1 MKMGIRAGGPN
12 VNKFSMD
19 LLKWKEITTKRQ
31 EKNGTRIFQL
41 PIKKYGQYIEV
52 GSFESGYV
60 RRMNGCYTPYQLNKC
75 ENYDHFYQAYEWR
88 TDNDG
93 EYSHVKLPGKYNKH
107 VCKRRITIDNEVDR
121 IEYLI
126 AYCLKNYYIN
136 QANMIENGKFIPK
149 WKYEHELNR
158 GGHYDKVRELQ
169 NEVMKYE
176 RTVRE
181 LHEEMDR
188 ISFEKDDEVN
198 VLKHEINKLNNE
210 IVDSRDRGTLDNL
223 TVFVNNE
230 KYKII

>member
-1 MKMGIRAGGPN
+1 MKI
-12 VNKFSMD
+12 KEKLD
-19 LLKWKEITTKRQ
+19 LLGIKEITTRRQ
-31 EKNGTRIFQL
+31 MKNGTIILEL
-41 PIKKYGQYIEV
+41 PILKYGQKIQV

-75 ENYDHFYQAYEWR
+75 ENYDHFYKNYEYR
-88 TDNDG
+88 GDG
-93 EYSHVKLPGKYNKH
+93 THKWTGKYNKH

-169 NEVMKYE
+169 Q
-176 RTVRE
+176 
-181 LHEEMDR
+181 
-188 ISFEKDDEVN
+188 
-198 VLKHEINKLNNE
+198 EIDKLNNE

>member
-1 MKMGIRAGGPN
+1 MKVGIRSGGPN

-19 LLKWKEITTKRQ
+19 LLGWKEITTKRQ

-41 PIKKYGQYIEV
+41 PIKKYGQFIEV

-60 RRMNGCYTPYQLNKC
+60 RRMNGGYTPYQLNKC
-75 ENYDHFYQAYEWR
+75 EPTTTYYKDYEHFQDQNGNWR
-88 TDNDG
+88 QEPT
-93 EYSHVKLPGKYNKH
+93 GKYNKY
-107 VCKRRITIDNEVDR
+107 VGKSRIIINNEVDR

-126 AYCLKNYYIN
+126 TYCLKNYYIN

-149 WKYEHELNR
+149 WKHEYEMKNGSMDR
-158 GGHYDKVRELQ
+158 VRELQ

-181 LHEEMDR
+181 LHEEID
-188 ISFEKDDEVN
+188 
-198 VLKHEINKLNNE
+198 KLNDE
-210 IVDSRDRGTLDNL
+210 IIESRDRGMLDNL

>member
-1 MKMGIRAGGPN
+1 MKGIQLRQEL
-12 VNKFSMD
+12 MLD
-19 LLKWKEITTKRQ
+19 LLKIKEITTKRQ

-60 RRMNGCYTPYQLNKC
+60 RRMNGGYTPYQLNKC
-75 ENYDHFYQAYEWR
+75 ENYDHFYKNYEYR
-88 TDNDG
+88 GDG
-93 EYSHVKLPGKYNKH
+93 THKWTGKYNKH

-136 QANMIENGKFIPK
+136 QANMIENGNYITK
-149 WKYEHELNR
+149 WKHEYEMENGSL
-158 GGHYDKVRELQ
+158 DKVRELQ
-169 NEVMKYE
+169 Q
-176 RTVRE
+176 
-181 LHEEMDR
+181 
-188 ISFEKDDEVN
+188 
-198 VLKHEINKLNNE
+198 EIDKLNNE
-210 IVDSRDRGTLDNL
+210 IVDSRDRGALDNL